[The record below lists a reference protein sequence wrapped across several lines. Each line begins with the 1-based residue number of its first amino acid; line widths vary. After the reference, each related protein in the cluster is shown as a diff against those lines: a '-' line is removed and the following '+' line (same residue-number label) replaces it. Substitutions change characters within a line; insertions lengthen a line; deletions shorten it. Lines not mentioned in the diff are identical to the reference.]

1 MNHQTAARVQAPP
14 ATQTPQETSM
24 TSTSRITRTLLL
36 GAVVVAFASA
46 GTGCRWFKD
55 KTSYLTSKES
65 QPLEV
70 PPGLTMPDTS
80 VATGVPPVNTASGT
94 VPGASAT
101 DMNLAGSATELY
113 PKVGAALEGI
123 SGVTIKG
130 RSEALGSYDVNYQ
143 GMDFLIR
150 VQDSNGGSRLM
161 ALSPD
166 GRFLTGGAP
175 AQLMS
180 QVRSKL

>member
-1 MNHQTAARVQAPP
+1 
-14 ATQTPQETSM
+14 M

-36 GAVVVAFASA
+36 GAVVVAFASV
-46 GTGCRWFKD
+46 GTGCRWFKE
-55 KTSYLTSKES
+55 KTDYQASKQS

-70 PPGLTMPDTS
+70 PPGLTLPDTS
-80 VATGVPPVNTASGT
+80 TATGVPAATASGT

-101 DMNLAGSATELY
+101 DINLAGSATDLY
-113 PKVGAALEGI
+113 PKIGAALEGI
-123 SGVTIKG
+123 AGVTIKG

-143 GMDFLIR
+143 GLDFLIR

-166 GRFLTGGAP
+166 GRFLTGGA
-175 AQLMS
+175 AASLMN
-180 QVRSKL
+180 QVKVKL

>member
-1 MNHQTAARVQAPP
+1 
-14 ATQTPQETSM
+14 M

-46 GTGCRWFKD
+46 GTGCRWFKE
-55 KTSYLTSKES
+55 KTNYMASKES

-70 PPGLTMPDTS
+70 PPGLSLPDTS
-80 VATGVPPVNTASGT
+80 SATVPAVNTASGAT
-94 VPGASAT
+94 GGSAT
-101 DMNLAGSATELY
+101 DINLAGSATDLY
-113 PKVGAALEGI
+113 PKIGAALESI

-143 GMDFLIR
+143 GADFLIR

-161 ALSPD
+161 ALSAD
-166 GRFLTGGAP
+166 GRFLTGGA
-175 AQLMS
+175 AAALMT
-180 QVRSKL
+180 QVKSKL

>member
-1 MNHQTAARVQAPP
+1 
-14 ATQTPQETSM
+14 M
-24 TSTSRITRTLLL
+24 TSTSRITRSLLL

-46 GTGCRWFKD
+46 GSGCSWLKE
-55 KTSYLTSKES
+55 KTNYTASKES

-70 PPGLTMPDTS
+70 PPGLSLPDTS
-80 VATGVPPVNTASGT
+80 TATVPAVTTASGVAVGGT
-94 VPGASAT
+94 AT
-101 DMNLAGSATELY
+101 DINLAGSATDLY
-113 PKVGAALEGI
+113 PKIGAALESI

-143 GMDFLIR
+143 GADFLVR

-166 GRFLTGGAP
+166 GRFLTGGAAAALM
-175 AQLMS
+175 AQ
-180 QVRSKL
+180 VKSKL

>member
-1 MNHQTAARVQAPP
+1 
-14 ATQTPQETSM
+14 M

-46 GTGCRWFKD
+46 GSGCRWFKE
-55 KTSYLTSKES
+55 KTNYMSSKET

-70 PPGLTMPDTS
+70 PPGLSLPDTS
-80 VATGVPPVNTASGT
+80 TATGVPAVSTASGT
-94 VPGASAT
+94 QPGASAT
-101 DMNLAGSATELY
+101 DINLPGSATDLY
-113 PKVGAALEGI
+113 PKIGAALESI
-123 SGVTIKG
+123 TGVTIKG

-143 GMDFLIR
+143 GVDFLVR

-166 GRFLTGGAP
+166 GRFLTGGA
-175 AQLMS
+175 AGALMT
-180 QVRSKL
+180 QVKSKL

>member
-1 MNHQTAARVQAPP
+1 
-14 ATQTPQETSM
+14 M

-36 GAVVVAFASA
+36 GAVVVASASA
-46 GTGCRWFKD
+46 GTGCSWFKE
-55 KTSYLTSKES
+55 KTNYMASKET

-70 PPGLTMPDTS
+70 PPGLSLPDTS
-80 VATGVPPVNTASGT
+80 AATGVPAVTTASGAM
-94 VPGASAT
+94 PGASAT
-101 DMNLAGSATELY
+101 DINLAGSATDLY
-113 PKVGAALEGI
+113 PKIGAALEGI

-143 GMDFLIR
+143 GADFLVR

-166 GRFLTGGAP
+166 GRFLTGGA
-175 AQLMS
+175 AASLMT
-180 QVRSKL
+180 QVKAKL

>member
-1 MNHQTAARVQAPP
+1 
-14 ATQTPQETSM
+14 M

-46 GTGCRWFKD
+46 GTGCRWFKE
-55 KTSYLTSKES
+55 KTNYLSSKEV

-70 PPGLTMPDTS
+70 PPGLSLPDTS
-80 VATGVPPVNTASGT
+80 VATGVPAVNTASGAT
-94 VPGASAT
+94 RGGSAT
-101 DMNLAGSATELY
+101 DINLAGSATDLY
-113 PKVGAALEGI
+113 PKIGAALESI

-143 GMDFLIR
+143 GADFLVR

-166 GRFLTGGAP
+166 GRFLTGGA
-175 AQLMS
+175 AASLMT
-180 QVRSKL
+180 QVKAKL